1 MTLEELISRQQI
13 TDLGV
18 AYANSAG
25 AHDWAAYEAVFT
37 PDAVVD
43 YTSAGG
49 IAGTP
54 AEAAKWLAATLSI
67 FDLSFFQPT
76 NTEIRFES
84 ADRATV
90 LSLFNT
96 VMRIPGADGAAPTY
110 LRAGGHYDD
119 VVVTVDGVWKIAS
132 RTERFAFAQ
141 M

>member
-1 MTLEELISRQQI
+1 MDWPLVDEASVLSALISA
-13 TDLGV
+13 D
-18 AYANSAG
+18 AG
-25 AHDWAAYEAVFT
+25 ASDDDLRGST
-37 PDAVVD
+37 T
-43 YTSAGG
+43 YT
-49 IAGTP
+49 
-54 AEAAKWLAATLSI
+54 ETLW
-67 FDLSFFQPT
+67 
-76 NTEIRFES
+76 RS

-132 RTERFAFAQ
+132 RTERVAFAQ